1 MKRSLAMEKRYDLFE
16 LPAGGFPRWLDSA
29 SNLAEATDKMIALSP
44 PSPGSEYLV
53 RDFYSGR
60 VVAYTLPKK
69 PEPASFTQSTL
80 EQPAGMRLNEVP
92 VLA

>member
-44 PSPGSEYLV
+44 PKAGSEYLV

-60 VVAYTLPKK
+60 VVAYTLPI
-69 PEPASFTQSTL
+69 SFRESPL
-80 EQPAGMRLNEVP
+80 EQSAGVCLNEVP
-92 VLA
+92 TFA